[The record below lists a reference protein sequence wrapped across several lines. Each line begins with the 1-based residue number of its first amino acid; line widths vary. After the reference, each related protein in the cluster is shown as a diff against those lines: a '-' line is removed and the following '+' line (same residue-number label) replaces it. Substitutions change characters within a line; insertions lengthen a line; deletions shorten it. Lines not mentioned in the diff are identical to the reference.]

1 MRRHLRGEKTGFDI
15 ELKGIKT
22 LIFWFLLVDTALS
35 QIPINGFCQLNTFH
49 IIPGYKKFVVADIN
63 YDSFIDYIL
72 YSYYKNSIQILERVK
87 DTTFTNYRIFSL
99 NYISSLVPVY
109 DSITGSMQFFFL
121 DRERRTAGLFYLS
134 TKNRLN
140 IIDKITFDSYPEN
153 VSVGDVNEDGSM
165 DYLISGPG
173 FKGLSLLQLRSDKLT
188 EANFRND
195 LSYGEAIFADIS
207 NDGYSDIVAF
217 NLFKNRLD
225 VFFNDE
231 AGNFEFIRS
240 IPLKGSIENLKA
252 IHNDDYDDIVF
263 SSEGSINI
271 ITGDFESSYNNVHS
285 IKTEYQPNKFV
296 ISDFNNDKL
305 KDIAYIDTT
314 RGTLSLIFAKS
325 ENQFYP
331 EIIYLQKIGIT
342 DLKTI
347 RKNYNNGLAVLD
359 SNGKIFRITKL
370 SILPD
375 ETKIVPAVQPS
386 AIISFDYGNDSVYDL
401 CYLDQSSNTLNFFI
415 SNYAGIPTYFFST
428 SLSTNYDRI
437 VVDDAEQFKKG
448 LYCYSPGK
456 KLVEIV
462 DYNFTKDESDNNQLY
477 VPGAIKDLVIKK
489 TNNLVHI
496 YIAFEKD
503 KALKIGEYEHHDFR
517 FNYREYSYKDNNVI
531 KAKLVIENLPELY
544 YWKNYRD
551 SLYLINT
558 KTDSKTSEYR
568 TLGVVKNVKPGFFKN
583 INEFLVGDEYP
594 EVLTLFETDSIL
606 YTSLFFDSVFTFTNQ
621 DIDSL
626 HSGGDAAGI
635 INFRFSSK
643 KNHDNPVVYIP
654 EMKLF
659 IRIETKLRKGK
670 LFVQKLF
677 DVKNVKDFVVQQ
689 KNKNDIYLIYTIKS
703 EGFLTLKRLK

>member
-1 MRRHLRGEKTGFDI
+1 MRRRLRGEKTGFYT

-22 LIFWFLLVDTALS
+22 LIFWFLLINTALP

-49 IIPGYKKFVVADIN
+49 VIPGYKKFVVADIN
-63 YDSFIDYIL
+63 YDSFNDYIL
-72 YSYYKNSIQILERVK
+72 YSFYKNSIQVLERAK
-87 DTTFTNYRIFSL
+87 DTTFSNYRIFSV
-99 NYISSLVPVY
+99 NYISILVPVY
-109 DSITGSMQFFFL
+109 DSKTGSMQFFFL
-121 DRERRTAGLFYLS
+121 DREKRTAGLFYLTS
-134 TKNRLN
+134 KNRLN

-153 VSVGDVNEDGSM
+153 VTVSDVNKDGSM

-173 FKGLSLLQLRSDKLT
+173 FKGLSLLQLEGEKLT
-188 EANFRND
+188 ETDIKNN
-195 LSYGEAIFADIS
+195 LSYSEGVFADIS
-207 NDGYSDIVAF
+207 NDGYPDIVAF

-231 AGNFEFIRS
+231 TGNFEFIRS

-252 IHNDDYDDIVF
+252 IHNDDYDDLVF
-263 SSEGSINI
+263 SSERSINI
-271 ITGDFESSYNNVHS
+271 INGDFESSYNKVQN
-285 IKTEYQPNKFV
+285 IKTEYQPDKFV

-314 RGTLSLIFAKS
+314 LGTLSLIFAKS
-325 ENQFYP
+325 DTQFYP
-331 EIIYLQKIGIT
+331 EITYLQKIGIT
-342 DLKTI
+342 DLKTV

-359 SNGKIFRITKL
+359 SNGEILRITKL
-370 SILPD
+370 STLPE

-386 AIISFDYGNDSVYDL
+386 AIISFDYGNDNVYDL
-401 CYLDQSSNTLNFFI
+401 CYLDQSSNKLNFVI

-437 VVDDAEQFKKG
+437 VVDDSKKFTKG
-448 LYCYSPGK
+448 FYCYTPGK

-462 DYNFTKDESDNNQLY
+462 EYNFTKDESDNNQLY
-477 VPGAIKDLVIKK
+477 APGAIKDLVIKK

-503 KALKIGEYEHHDFR
+503 KTLKIGEYEHHDFR
-517 FNYREYSYKDNNVI
+517 FNYREYSYKDNNIV

-551 SLYLINT
+551 SLHLINT
-558 KTDSKTSEYR
+558 KTDSKISVYR
-568 TLGVVKNVKPGFFKN
+568 TLGVVKNVKPSFFEN

-594 EVLTLFETDSIL
+594 EVLTLFETDSSL

-626 HSGGDAAGI
+626 YSGGGVAGI
-635 INFRFSSK
+635 FNYSFASK
-643 KNHDNPVVYIP
+643 KNQDNLVTYLP
-654 EMKLF
+654 EMKSF
-659 IRIETKLRKGK
+659 IRIELELRRGK
-670 LFVQKLF
+670 LFVKKLF
-677 DVKNVKDFVVQQ
+677 DVNNVKDFVVQQ
-689 KNKNDIYLIYTIKS
+689 KNKNDSYLIYAIKS
-703 EGFLTLKRLK
+703 EGFLILKRLK